1 MEFRALSLL
10 LLAAGSLAAQQYR
23 TPAFEVSGGFAA
35 ARAENEVDHYGVS
48 GSWMSNFSRRVGL
61 AVETAVLFGELEIS
75 RSTVI
80 PPDADGRLSRRMLHV
95 LVGPRIR
102 LVTTD
107 RYTVSV
113 HAMTA
118 WIRRT
123 NEGLAPDSEGV
134 PRLPVDIA
142 SNRIGGAVGGAFD
155 VRLTNRTAWRIQPD
169 WVSGGRN
176 TGGNWF
182 RLSTGLVIR
191 FGSR

>member
-1 MEFRALSLL
+1 MEIRALSLP

-35 ARAENEVDHYGVS
+35 ARAENEVDHYGLS
-48 GSWMSNFSRRVGL
+48 GSLMSNFSRRAGL
-61 AVETAVLFGELEIS
+61 AVETAVLFGELDVS
-75 RSTVI
+75 GSTAI
-80 PPDADGRLSRRMLHV
+80 PADVNRRLSRRMLHV

-123 NEGLAPDSEGV
+123 NEGLAPNSEGV
-134 PRLPVDIA
+134 PRLPVDVV
-142 SNRIGGAVGGAFD
+142 SNRIGGEVGGAFD
-155 VRLTNRTAWRIQPD
+155 VRLTSRTAWRVQPD

-182 RLSTGLVIR
+182 RLNTGLVIR